1 MTCMS
6 LVRHRGKGS
15 NGLFLLRGN
24 LPLTLQ
30 YQSVHGDVAEP
41 AVSIEILATMG
52 RLASIVR
59 IKGVIPVDRIND
71 DIENAF
77 RPRTVFRRGPS

>member
-1 MTCMS
+1 ML
-6 LVRHRGKGS
+6 LVQHKGKGS
-15 NGLFLLRGN
+15 NELFLWRGN
-24 LPLTLQ
+24 LPLMLQ
-30 YQSVHGDVAEP
+30 YQYMHLDVAEP
-41 AVSIEILATMG
+41 AVSMEILATMG

-59 IKGVIPVDRIND
+59 MKGVMPVDRINE